1 MYVVIKV
8 QILAYM
14 CRDINEYLYV
24 YIYLYVFS
32 YLYIFLFY
40 KSLLLLHISIFPSHQ
55 SRLFQGSAEAAKVGA
70 LAVAVVQLLW
80 GMLRLEVPGGDA

>member
-1 MYVVIKV
+1 MFF
-8 QILAYM
+8 IL
-14 CRDINEYLYV
+14 IH
-24 YIYLYVFS
+24 
-32 YLYIFLFY
+32 IFTHHYFMLQ
-40 KSLLLLHISIFPSHQ
+40 ISIFPSHQ